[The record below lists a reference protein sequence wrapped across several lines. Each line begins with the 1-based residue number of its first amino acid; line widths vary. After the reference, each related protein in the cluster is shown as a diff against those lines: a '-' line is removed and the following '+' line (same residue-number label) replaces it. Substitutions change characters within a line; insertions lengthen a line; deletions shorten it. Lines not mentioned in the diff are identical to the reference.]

1 MDIEAIGRILCGA
14 VVSILAY
21 ILMYK
26 ARNWLSSARYSISLL
41 IGGIFALVLTW
52 YLLFWFMTLTMGRI
66 LAPWDQWASFAPP
79 KDTWQRQLN
88 DFSSQDSSQYLIALV
103 IVGISGTLFLA
114 GMFRDINN
122 VRGKLPLAFAITN
135 LAFLLVGFVSVILG
149 NRLPDLW
156 LPQPHLA
163 RCSDYRRSTGAAL
176 LGSGTNRYT
185 VILEAIGYALC
196 LCEWRRW
203 VNQTNCRGWR
213 GQR

>member
-1 MDIEAIGRILCGA
+1 MDIWAIGRILCGA

-21 ILMYK
+21 ILTYK
-26 ARNWLSSARYSISLL
+26 ARNWLSSARYSVSLL
-41 IGGIFALVLTW
+41 IGGVLALGLTW
-52 YLLFWFMTLTMGRI
+52 YLLFWFMTLTTGRV
-66 LAPWDQWASFAPP
+66 LAPWGQWAGFAPP

-103 IVGISGTLFLA
+103 IVGISGILFLA

-156 LPQPHLA
+156 LPQPRPPVDVGYHRTWPDILIT
-163 RCSDYRRSTGAAL
+163 CVL
-176 LGSGTNRYT
+176 LG
-185 VILEAIGYALC
+185 LLF
-196 LCEWRRW
+196 W
-203 VNQTNCRGWR
+203 VQGRIATPSFWKQSVMHSAFVAG
-213 GQR
+213 GDE